1 MDDEKNEDWRNEV
14 PESEQLGDSSRISD
28 SHWEDLVNQIAEPS
42 AFMGDM
48 PVEEVRERLEEEEGW
63 EPGPAEPI

>member
-1 MDDEKNEDWRNEV
+1 MLIENMDDEKNEDWRNEV

-42 AFMGDM
+42 AMMGDM
-48 PVEEVRERLEEEEGW
+48 PADEVRERLEEDE
-63 EPGPAEPI
+63 